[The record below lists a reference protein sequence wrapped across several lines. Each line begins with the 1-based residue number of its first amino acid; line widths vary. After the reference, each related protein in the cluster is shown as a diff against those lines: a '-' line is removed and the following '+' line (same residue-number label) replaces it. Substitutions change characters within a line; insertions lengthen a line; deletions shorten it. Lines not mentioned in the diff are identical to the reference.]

1 MNFMSILKYAIDVL
15 TIYETMKQTN
25 NLLLVSEIETSF
37 RTYVTKCR

>member
-1 MNFMSILKYAIDVL
+1 MSILKYAIDVL

-25 NLLLVSEIETSF
+25 NLLLVSEIEISF